1 MPRIFKNYFRF
12 TKLLQQRDDKGNF
25 IQAAGVCFDNRGN
38 FLAICSK
45 SSRITAFRAD
55 GSVICELQFPEGA
68 IQRPSD
74 LSVNDDGKMAV
85 VALTGQCFMFDLKPG
100 NPDQDWPTAGPK
112 PAGTPQTLSISKR
125 KNYFHDR
132 FQLLFRNFQVRKLC
146 FLSVFFIFTFR
157 DIK

>member
-12 TKLLQQRDDKGNF
+12 TKLFQQRDDKGNF

-112 PAGTPQTLSISKR
+112 PAGTYVK
-125 KNYFHDR
+125 
-132 FQLLFRNFQVRKLC
+132 V
-146 FLSVFFIFTFR
+146 
-157 DIK
+157 